1 MESNSISNLNPFSKH
16 PVINEEFLSELND
29 FVENAPL
36 PLHWI
41 NSQGLVLWVN
51 RTELDMLGYSR
62 EEYLNRNIS
71 FIHADQQVAE
81 DILCRLS
88 KGETLV
94 NYYARLRCKNGSIK
108 HVLINSNV
116 ALKDGKFSH
125 TRCYTTDI
133 TEFKKEELKT
143 KTELARLQ
151 DTNTRLLWKTGGF
164 KASEQ
169 FNRIFNKGSR

>member
-1 MESNSISNLNPFSKH
+1 MEQNSAEITNSFTSQS
-16 PVINEEFLSELND
+16 VINEDYLAKLYD
-29 FVENAPL
+29 FVVNAPL

-41 NSQGLVLWVN
+41 NGSGIIVWAN
-51 RTELDMLGYSR
+51 KAELEMLGYSA
-62 EEYLNRNIS
+62 EEYMNTHIS
-71 FIHADQQVAE
+71 FIHADKHIAE
-81 DILCRLS
+81 DMLAKLS
-88 KGETLV
+88 KGETLI
-94 NYYARLRCKNGSIK
+94 NYLARLRCKNGVVK

-116 ALKDGKFSH
+116 ALKEGKFSH

-151 DTNTRLLWKTGGF
+151 DTNTRLLWKTSGHRV
-164 KASEQ
+164 SDQ